1 MKTLRKIHLCLG
13 CVFAP
18 LLIFFAV
25 SGAWQTFM
33 LHHALK
39 DGSYSPPAWI
49 SALSEVHQ
57 HQRWPGKGVDAPSSI
72 LLRCVIAL
80 MSCGLMVTT
89 VLGVIM
95 AFKAAKPRMADL
107 DLSNQRFRCA
117 GLSAFAGTRLSLS

>member
-57 HQRWPGKGVDAPSSI
+57 HQRWPGNGVDAPSSI

-95 AFKAAKPRMADL
+95 AFKATDRACLIWICLISGFVVPVFLLLLGRG
-107 DLSNQRFRCA
+107 FR
-117 GLSAFAGTRLSLS
+117 

>member
-1 MKTLRKIHLCLG
+1 MKTLRKIHLYLG

-49 SALSEVHQ
+49 AALSEVHQ
-57 HQRWPGKGVDAPSSI
+57 HQRWPGNGVDAPSSI

-80 MSCGLMVTT
+80 MSCGLIVTT

-95 AFKAAKPRMADL
+95 AFKAANRAWLIWFCLISGFAVPVFLLLLGRG
-107 DLSNQRFRCA
+107 FR
-117 GLSAFAGTRLSLS
+117 

>member
-1 MKTLRKIHLCLG
+1 MKTLRKIHLYLG

-18 LLIFFAV
+18 LLSFFAV

-57 HQRWPGKGVDAPSSI
+57 HQRWPGNGVDAPSSI

-80 MSCGLMVTT
+80 MSCGLIVTS

-95 AFKAAKPRMADL
+95 AFKAANRVWLIWICLISGFVVPVFLLLLGRG
-107 DLSNQRFRCA
+107 FH
-117 GLSAFAGTRLSLS
+117 

>member
-1 MKTLRKIHLCLG
+1 MKTLRRIHLYLG

-57 HQRWPGKGVDAPSSI
+57 HQRWPGNGVDAPSSI

-80 MSCGLMVTT
+80 MSCGLIVTT

-95 AFKAAKPRMADL
+95 AFKAANRVWLIWICLISGFVVPVFLLLLGRG
-107 DLSNQRFRCA
+107 FH
-117 GLSAFAGTRLSLS
+117 

>member
-1 MKTLRKIHLCLG
+1 MKTLRRIHLYLG
-13 CVFAP
+13 CVFAT
-18 LLIFFAV
+18 LLIYFAV

-57 HQRWPGKGVDAPSSI
+57 HQRWPGNGVDAPSSI

-80 MSCGLMVTT
+80 MSCGLIVTT

-95 AFKAAKPRMADL
+95 AFKAANRVWLIWICLISGFVVPVFLLLLGRG
-107 DLSNQRFRCA
+107 FH
-117 GLSAFAGTRLSLS
+117 